1 MNAVKLV
8 RAKVEDASMIQ
19 EVQDK
24 AFLADFQKY
33 GHCPSYQCP
42 LEKIVYKIQNM
53 IVYLVMLQDEVVGY
67 MVLKELGQGEF
78 HLSHL
83 GIVPEHQGEGIG
95 TKAVKQM
102 IAAHPQAE
110 YWTLDTPNDKSQN
123 HHFYEK
129 LGFVKVGE
137 QDCSGMILNLYRKD
151 VWMDGRFQIRPIA
164 IQDYDDIFALWNETE
179 GMGLRSLDDSREG
192 IQKFINRNPW
202 TSFVALL
209 DGKIIGNIL
218 CGQDG
223 RRGYVYHTA
232 VKSSC
237 RGKGFGKRLVQAALD
252 ALAKQ
257 GITKATLVVFTHN
270 EIGNSFWKSQGW
282 RQRVDLNYYQ
292 YLIDERN
299 Q

>member
-8 RAKVEDASMIQ
+8 RAKVEDASIIQ
-19 EVQDK
+19 EVQDR

-33 GHCPSYQCP
+33 GYCPSYQCP

-53 IVYLVMLQDEVVGY
+53 IAYLVTLQDEVVGC

-83 GIVPEHQGEGIG
+83 GIVPEHQGKGIG
-95 TKAVKQM
+95 TQAVKQM

-110 YWTLDTPNDKSQN
+110 YWTLDTPNDKPQN

-137 QDCSGMILNLYRKD
+137 QDCNGMLLNLYWKD
-151 VWMDGRFQIRPIA
+151 VWMDGRFQIRPIV

-282 RQRVDLNYYQ
+282 HQRFDLNYYQ